1 MIHSDD
7 SQTHRDM
14 RYWPWP
20 GGWGHGTTVCV
31 VLNAAERE
39 QLAAIVAD
47 CNRPRKHGE
56 RARIVLASADRHSAQ
71 QVAQRIGSVGR
82 RCGGGNNASPRAG
95 SRVYC
100 AKRPASP
107 GKAPIAAE
115 TTARVVALTP
125 AFAGAGTA
133 PRQRTKRPTGPAGQ
147 WPRPSASRWVR
158 CSASPAV
165 APTADPP
172 ASPVPAT

>member
-82 RCGGGNNASPRAG
+82 RCGGGNNALPRAG
-95 SRVYC
+95 WRGYF
-100 AKRPASP
+100 ARRTANP
-107 GKAPIAAE
+107 GKGPPPAG
-115 TTARVVALTP
+115 THARVRA
-125 AFAGAGTA
+125 
-133 PRQRTKRPTGPAGQ
+133 
-147 WPRPSASRWVR
+147 
-158 CSASPAV
+158 
-165 APTADPP
+165 
-172 ASPVPAT
+172 

>member
-82 RCGGGNNASPRAG
+82 RGGGGNNA
-95 SRVYC
+95 
-100 AKRPASP
+100 RP
-107 GKAPIAAE
+107 
-115 TTARVVALTP
+115 
-125 AFAGAGTA
+125 
-133 PRQRTKRPTGPAGQ
+133 PAGPRGALREST
-147 WPRPSASRWVR
+147 PRPRKG
-158 CSASPAV
+158 
-165 APTADPP
+165 
-172 ASPVPAT
+172 